1 MQNPETV
8 RVGDK
13 LILHK
18 NIVPVPDRIRP
29 YLGKA
34 VTVSEIVNDPPLGF
48 CFRLEEMG
56 EEMHLFHNACFDSV
70 DAAEPESSPSLSE
83 IYKFLGL

>member
-13 LILHK
+13 LILHE
-18 NIVPVPDRIRP
+18 NIAPVPDRIRP

-34 VTVSEIVNDPPLGF
+34 VTVSEIVNNTPIGV

-56 EEMHLFHNACFDSV
+56 ETKHLFHNACFDSV
-70 DAAEPESSPSLSE
+70 DAAEPESSPSLSK
-83 IYKFLGL
+83 IYEFLGF

>member
-18 NIVPVPDRIRP
+18 NIIPVPDRIRP

-34 VTVSEIVNDPPLGF
+34 VTVSEIVNNLGL

-56 EEMHLFHNACFDSV
+56 EGVHLFHNACFDSV

-83 IYKFLGL
+83 IHKFLGL